1 MTKYGM
7 VAAIWIA
14 SLGSVGGG
22 GTVLWNYVTEVSEE
36 LGELRAEV
44 KYLRVSLGDC
54 VETDGFKE

>member
-22 GTVLWNYVTEVSEE
+22 GSFLWNYVSTMSQEV
-36 LGELRAEV
+36 GELRAEV
-44 KYLRVSLGDC
+44 KFLREAYGDC
-54 VETDGFKE
+54 ESERD